1 MRVRDSH
8 HAEAAMNP
16 ALRFINSRS
25 FLGLFS
31 LFGLLCSVAV
41 FALMVRR

>member
-1 MRVRDSH
+1 MTH
-8 HAEAAMNP
+8 PIEFWLP
-16 ALRFINSRS
+16 RFMTSQT

-41 FALMVRR
+41 FGLAVLR